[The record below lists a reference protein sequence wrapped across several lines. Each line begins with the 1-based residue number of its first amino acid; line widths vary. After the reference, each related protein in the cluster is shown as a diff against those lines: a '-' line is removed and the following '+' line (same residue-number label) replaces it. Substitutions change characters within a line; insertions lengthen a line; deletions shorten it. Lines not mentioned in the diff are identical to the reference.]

1 MASSALLSLHNET
14 RQVSHFILNRLL
26 HLGGL
31 MAHNYV
37 DSFWLES
44 PRCSTN
50 INNQGETANFM
61 EHLCSL
67 GFHFFPKSGCKV
79 KHVGRLI
86 GLAGL
91 QKRAALLGYGETMV
105 CEHAF

>member
-1 MASSALLSLHNET
+1 MAGSALLSLHDESC
-14 RQVSHFILNRLL
+14 QVSHFIFSRLL

-37 DSFWLES
+37 DPGWVER

-50 INNQGETANFM
+50 ISNQGQTAAFM

-67 GFHFFPKSGCKV
+67 GFHSCPESGRKD
-79 KHVGRLI
+79 KHVERLI
-86 GLAGL
+86 GFAGL
-91 QKRAALLGYGETMV
+91 QKRALLHELCGDRL
-105 CEHAF
+105 